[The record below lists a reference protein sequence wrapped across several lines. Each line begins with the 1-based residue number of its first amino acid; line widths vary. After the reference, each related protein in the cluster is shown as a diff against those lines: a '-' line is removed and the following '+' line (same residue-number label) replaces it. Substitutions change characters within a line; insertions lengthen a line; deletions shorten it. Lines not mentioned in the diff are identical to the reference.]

1 MCFKVFFYLYFS
13 IDIRMGKERLI
24 TEHIR
29 SQEKKNQS
37 MRDKQ
42 FYGVLLPIS
51 ISCDERDKELVCYD
65 DWKKDSD

>member
-1 MCFKVFFYLYFS
+1 
-13 IDIRMGKERLI
+13 MGKERLI